1 MYLVWLA
8 TALSVAKWLEVGP
21 VTNLS
26 WWWILAMLGCAFV
39 WFEGLERM
47 FGRDRRQVEA
57 ADYEKRAQER
67 VAENFAQSGP
77 GRRKARR

>member
-21 VTNLS
+21 VTHLS
-26 WWWILAMLGCAFV
+26 WWWILAMLGCAFA
-39 WFEGLERM
+39 WFEGLERL

-67 VAENFAQSGP
+67 VAENFAQAGP